1 MKTGLALLGCGTVGS
16 AVAEMLLTEKKLLQ
30 DRSGQSLELKHI
42 LVRNRGR
49 KRKVKAPARLW
60 TTNPSDI
67 WTDPTVDVVVELIG
81 GLEPARTLALAALRA
96 GKHLVTANKHLL
108 AVHGAEIFAAAIK
121 ARRAVCFEASCGGA
135 IPIIMALT
143 RGLVANDIQRVIGIV
158 NGTCNYILT
167 EMSTSHRTY
176 ADALAGAQAAGYA
189 EADPTLDVNGT
200 DSAHKLA
207 ILAALAFGA
216 KIPFSKIEVSGIHG
230 MQDQDLKYG
239 QELGYVCKLLAIAEK
254 TDHGISLRVHPT
266 FLDQKQL
273 LANVNG
279 AFNAISVSGHAAGQT
294 IYYGR
299 GAGPRPTASAVIA
312 DIVEASMG
320 TAAVVFAGL
329 PLLTRRKP
337 MPIVPTRDILSRNY
351 LRMTALDVPG
361 VMHHITGILGRQG
374 ISIAA
379 VVQHESR
386 VGQYVPLVVITHEA
400 RDGAVTGAVKQ
411 IDQLRCIRGHTVRIR
426 IMEP

>member
-1 MKTGLALLGCGTVGS
+1 MKTGVALLGCGTVGS
-16 AVAEMLLTEKKLLQ
+16 AVAEMLLTEKQLLRE
-30 DRSGQSLELKHI
+30 RSGQDMELQRI
-42 LVRNRGR
+42 LVRNLKRNRGGNIPR
-49 KRKVKAPARLW
+49 KLL
-60 TTNPSDI
+60 TTNPADI
-67 WTDPTVDVVVELIG
+67 LADASVDVVVELMG

-108 AVHGAEIFAAAIK
+108 AVHGAELFAAAVK

-167 EMSTSHRTY
+167 EMSVSGRTY

-216 KIPFSKIEVSGIHG
+216 KVSFSHIEISGING
-230 MQDQDLKYG
+230 LQDQDLGYG
-239 QELGYVCKLLAIAEK
+239 KELGYVCKLLAIAEK
-254 TDHGISLRVHPT
+254 SDHGISLRVHPT
-266 FLDQKQL
+266 FLDHKQL

-279 AFNAISVSGHAAGQT
+279 PFNAISVSGHAAGQT

-320 TAAVVFAGL
+320 TAAMVFAGL
-329 PLLTRRKP
+329 PLLTHRRP
-337 MPIVPTRDILSRNY
+337 VRVVPTRDILSRNY
-351 LRMTALDVPG
+351 LRMTALDIPG
-361 VMHHITGILGRQG
+361 VMHRITGILGDGG

-386 VGQYVPLVVITHEA
+386 AGQYVPLVVITHEA
-400 RDGAVTGAVKQ
+400 RDGAVTRAVDR
-411 IDQLRCIRGHTVRIR
+411 INRLECIRGQTVRIR

>member
-1 MKTGLALLGCGTVGS
+1 MRTGVGLLGCGTVGS

-30 DRSGQSLELKHI
+30 QRSGQNLELKGI
-42 LVRNRGR
+42 LVRDRSR
-49 KRKVKAPARLW
+49 RRSAHIPRTLFTIKAADIIGD
-60 TTNPSDI
+60 PS
-67 WTDPTVDVVVELIG
+67 VGVVVELLG

-108 AVHGAEIFAAAIK
+108 AVHGVEIFAAA
-121 ARRAVCFEASCGGA
+121 AQAQRAVCFEASCGGA
-135 IPIIMALT
+135 IPIVMALT
-143 RGLVANDIQRVIGIV
+143 RGLVANDIQRVSGIV

-167 EMSTSHRTY
+167 EMSTAGRTY
-176 ADALAGAQAAGYA
+176 ADALAGAQAGGYA
-189 EADPTLDVNGT
+189 ESDPTLDVNGT

-216 KIPFSKIEVSGIHG
+216 QISFARIDISGIDKL
-230 MQDQDLKYG
+230 QDQDLGYG
-239 QELGYVCKLLAIAEK
+239 KELGYVCKLLAIAEK
-254 TDHGISLRVHPT
+254 SDHGISLRVHPA
-266 FLDQKQL
+266 FLDKKHL

-279 AFNAISVSGHAAGQT
+279 PFNAISVSGHASGQT

-299 GAGPRPTASAVIA
+299 GAGPRPTASAVLA

-320 TAAVVFAGL
+320 TAALVFANL
-329 PLLTRRKP
+329 PLLTHRKAIKVV
-337 MPIVPTRDILSRNY
+337 PIRDIRSRNY

-361 VMHHITGILGRQG
+361 VMHRITGILGRGQ

-386 VGQYVPLVVITHEA
+386 AGQYVPLVVITHEA
-400 RDGAVTGAVKQ
+400 RDGAVSDAVRQ
-411 IDQLRCIRGHTVRIR
+411 IDRLQYIRGQTMRIR
-426 IMEP
+426 ISEP